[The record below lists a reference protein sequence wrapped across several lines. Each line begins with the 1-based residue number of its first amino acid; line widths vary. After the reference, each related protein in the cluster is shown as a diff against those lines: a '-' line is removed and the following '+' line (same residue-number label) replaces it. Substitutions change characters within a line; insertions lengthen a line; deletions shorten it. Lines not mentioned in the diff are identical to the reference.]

1 MTKQEI
7 RQKSLALRAAIF
19 NRAEKDLKIQNAF
32 LETESYQNAKTIMTY
47 LSYKSEVDTI
57 TLLEKM
63 LQDGKTVLSPVCKE
77 NGEMEAHLVSSK
89 EDLAPGKFGIL
100 VPSGKAVISPEKI
113 DLVICPGC
121 AFTEKGFRLGYG
133 GGYYDRFLP
142 KTKAVTCGFF
152 YEDLKTSFVP
162 DETDI
167 PLDMIVTEKTIYRF
181 R

>member
-7 RQKSLALRAAIF
+7 RKKYLALRASIQ
-19 NRAEKDLKIQNAF
+19 NRAEKDLLIQNTF
-32 LETESYQNAKTIMTY
+32 LESENYQNAKTVMTY

-57 TLLEKM
+57 ALLEKM
-63 LQDGKTVLSPVCKE
+63 LQDGKVVLAPVCRE
-77 NGEMEAHLVSSK
+77 NGEMEALLVRSK
-89 EDLAPGKFGIL
+89 EDLVCGKFGIL
-100 VPSGKAVISPEKI
+100 APSGTEHVSPEKI

-121 AFTEKGFRLGYG
+121 AFTESGFRLGYG

-142 KTKAVTCGFF
+142 KTKAKTCGFF
-152 YEDLKTSFVP
+152 YENLKTSFVP

-167 PLDMIVTEKTIYRF
+167 PLDVIITEKTIYRF